1 VFGRLEDVVDNP
13 SDARIARLLR
23 ESRRIA
29 VVGLSSDPERP
40 SYNIAHYLIQHGYD
54 VVPVNPNETEVFGI
68 PAYSR
73 LRDVPGHIDIVD
85 VFRRK
90 NALVTH
96 AREAVE
102 IGADAYWM
110 QLGLASDE
118 AANLAA
124 AAGLVVVQDRCIFV
138 EHARLVLHGAK
149 IA

>member
-1 VFGRLEDVVDNP
+1 VDNP

>member
-1 VFGRLEDVVDNP
+1 MDNP